1 MTQDTLEAITA
12 VLLMIIALEVGLI
25 IHFARAAMGV
35 A

>member
-12 VLLMIIALEVGLI
+12 VLLMVIALEVGLI
-25 IHFARAAMGV
+25 IYFARVALGV